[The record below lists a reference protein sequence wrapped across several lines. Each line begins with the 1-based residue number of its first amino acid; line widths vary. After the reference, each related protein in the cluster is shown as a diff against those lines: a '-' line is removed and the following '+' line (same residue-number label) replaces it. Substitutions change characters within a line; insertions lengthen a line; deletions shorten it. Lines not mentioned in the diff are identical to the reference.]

1 MEIKRMQPRK
11 SDMRHLRSS
20 ILVAVALALSPGASV
35 AGAVKRDAINVVSP
49 LTDDDGVAS
58 TNVSGIS
65 CLPPA
70 GGKHVCLAIDDQ
82 GRLAQAATIEGL
94 QLTARGKIKI
104 FGKAAPPDIV
114 GKKPDVDRCF
124 KGEDKFKDL
133 DGEAVGH
140 DDKNFYVVGSHGCSR
155 TSTKFRASSF
165 ILARIPHELVTK
177 AAAADVTT
185 VDEDG
190 AISTTFR
197 LSEALLNA
205 LGVKDLFATDLM
217 KDEEHKIAGNGLNI
231 EGLAIAKGKLY
242 AGLRAPILENK
253 AFLVAVDVDRLF
265 DANRPIGEGDVKPIE
280 LALGEDRGVRD
291 LAMLSD
297 GRILILS
304 GPTQKGHI
312 SYAVHVID
320 PNDKATLKQIAVLAD
335 TPETG
340 TEMKAEAMHVL
351 GQNGTALDLLI
362 MFDGPSG
369 GAPQR
374 YRIED

>member
-1 MEIKRMQPRK
+1 
-11 SDMRHLRSS
+11 
-20 ILVAVALALSPGASV
+20 
-35 AGAVKRDAINVVSP
+35 
-49 LTDDDGVAS
+49 
-58 TNVSGIS
+58 
-65 CLPPA
+65 
-70 GGKHVCLAIDDQ
+70 
-82 GRLAQAATIEGL
+82 
-94 QLTARGKIKI
+94 
-104 FGKAAPPDIV
+104 
-114 GKKPDVDRCF
+114 
-124 KGEDKFKDL
+124 
-133 DGEAVGH
+133 
-140 DDKNFYVVGSHGCSR
+140 
-155 TSTKFRASSF
+155 
-165 ILARIPHELVTK
+165 
-177 AAAADVTT
+177 
-185 VDEDG
+185 
-190 AISTTFR
+190 
-197 LSEALLNA
+197 
-205 LGVKDLFATDLM
+205 M

-242 AGLRAPILENK
+242 AGLRAPILENE
-253 AFLVAVDVDRLF
+253 AFLVAVDVDKLF